1 MCLSV
6 SHKKASV
13 PMLESLNF
21 KNKKEATKR
30 CCSLESVR
38 EAVLLQTCNRIEI
51 YVNTSDSAAG
61 DTVTS
66 LVKFWSLQ
74 VGVSSDL
81 INKTIEV
88 YQDSEA
94 LLHLLR
100 LSSGLESMVVGED
113 QILGQVR
120 MAYVDSKK
128 IGTVETLLQKAFMK
142 AVNVGRRVRTETQIN
157 EGSISISSVAVD
169 LAEKRF
175 GTLKGVSAMV
185 VGAGETGSLVAKEL
199 AQRGARPIY
208 IANRT
213 FKKALELADLVTGK
227 AIHFE
232 DMHYE
237 LRRMDLA
244 VFAVSVDA
252 PLLRSG
258 EMKNILEGRKNPNLM
273 LIDISQPR
281 SIEENIGSLPSV
293 ELRNIDDLKSVLE
306 ENLKKRLI
314 EAEKAK
320 QIILE
325 ELKSL
330 DALLGRL
337 LAEPLVSSLC
347 IRVED
352 IRGKE
357 LQKALRTV
365 RNLKEEQKLVIENLT
380 KVLAER
386 ILRLPIE
393 NMRKAALNRDST
405 TLSAARKLFE
415 LYEVD

>member
-1 MCLSV
+1 M
-6 SHKKASV
+6 
-13 PMLESLNF
+13 
-21 KNKKEATKR
+21 
-30 CCSLESVR
+30 
-38 EAVLLQTCNRIEI
+38 
-51 YVNTSDSAAG
+51 
-61 DTVTS
+61 
-66 LVKFWSLQ
+66 
-74 VGVSSDL
+74 SSDL

-88 YQDSEA
+88 YHGSEA

-120 MAYVDSKK
+120 TAYVDSKK

-320 QIILE
+320 QIIAE

-357 LQKALRTV
+357 LQKALRMV
-365 RNLKEEQKLVIENLT
+365 RNLNEEQKLVIENLT

-415 LYEVD
+415 LDEVD

>member
-1 MCLSV
+1 
-6 SHKKASV
+6 
-13 PMLESLNF
+13 MLESLNF
-21 KNKKEATKR
+21 KNKEEATKR

-51 YVNTSDSAAG
+51 YVNTSDSP
-61 DTVTS
+61 DVDIVMS
-66 LVKFWSLQ
+66 LVGFWSQQ

-88 YQDSEA
+88 YHGNEA

-120 MAYVDSKK
+120 TAYVDSKK
-128 IGTVETLLQKAFMK
+128 IGTVETLLEKVFMK
-142 AVNVGRRVRTETQIN
+142 AVNVGRRVRTETKIN
-157 EGSISISSVAVD
+157 EGSISVSSVAVD

-175 GTLKGVSAMV
+175 GTLRDVSAMV
-185 VGAGETGSLVAKEL
+185 IGAGETGSLVAKEL

-232 DMHYE
+232 DMYYE
-237 LRRMDLA
+237 LKRMDLA

-252 PLLRSG
+252 PLLRSV
-258 EMKNILEGRKNPNLM
+258 EMKNILEERENPNLM

-320 QIILE
+320 QIISE

-347 IRVED
+347 TKVED

-357 LQKALRTV
+357 LQKALRIV
-365 RNLKEEQKLVIENLT
+365 RNIDEEQKLVIENLT
-380 KVLAER
+380 KELAER
-386 ILRLPIE
+386 ILQLPIE
-393 NMRKAALNRDST
+393 NMRKAALKRDSA

-415 LYEVD
+415 LDEVD

>member
-1 MCLSV
+1 
-6 SHKKASV
+6 
-13 PMLESLNF
+13 MLESLNF
-21 KNKKEATKR
+21 KNKEEATKR

-38 EAVLLQTCNRIEI
+38 KAVLLQTCNRIEI
-51 YVNTSDSAAG
+51 YVNTSDNAAG
-61 DTVTS
+61 DTVKS
-66 LVKFWSLQ
+66 LVKFWSQQ

-81 INKTIEV
+81 INETIEV
-88 YQDSEA
+88 YHGSEA

-157 EGSISISSVAVD
+157 EGSFSISSVAVD

-320 QIILE
+320 QIISE

-352 IRGKE
+352 IREKE
-357 LQKALRTV
+357 LQKALRMV
-365 RNLKEEQKLVIENLT
+365 RKLNAEQKLVIENLT

-415 LYEVD
+415 LDEVD

>member
-1 MCLSV
+1 
-6 SHKKASV
+6 
-13 PMLESLNF
+13 MLESLNF

-51 YVNTSDSAAG
+51 YVNTSDSAAE

-81 INKTIEV
+81 INKTIEI

-120 MAYVDSKK
+120 TAYVDSKK
-128 IGTVETLLQKAFMK
+128 IGTVETLLEKVFMK
-142 AVNVGRRVRTETQIN
+142 AVNVGRRVRTETRIN
-157 EGSISISSVAVD
+157 EGSISVSSVAVD

-175 GTLKGVSAMV
+175 GILKEVSAMV
-185 VGAGETGSLVAKEL
+185 VGAGETGSLVAKAL
-199 AQRGARPIY
+199 AQRGVRRIY

-213 FKKALELADLVTGK
+213 FKKALKLADLVMGK
-227 AIHFE
+227 AIHYE
-232 DMHYE
+232 DMYYE
-237 LRRMDLA
+237 LRGMDLA

-252 PLLRSG
+252 PLLRLG

-281 SIEENIGSLPSV
+281 SIEENIGSLPSI

-320 QIILE
+320 QIISE

-337 LAEPLVSSLC
+337 LAEPLVSSLYM
-347 IRVED
+347 RVED
-352 IRGKE
+352 IRGNE
-357 LQKALRTV
+357 LQKALRMV
-365 RNLKEEQKLVIENLT
+365 RNLDEEQKLVIENLT
-380 KVLAER
+380 KELAER
-386 ILRLPIE
+386 ILQLPIE

-415 LYEVD
+415 LDEVD

>member
-1 MCLSV
+1 
-6 SHKKASV
+6 
-13 PMLESLNF
+13 MLESLNF
-21 KNKKEATKR
+21 KNKEEATKK

-51 YVNTSDSAAG
+51 YVNTSDNT
-61 DTVTS
+61 DEDIVTS
-66 LVKFWSLQ
+66 LVRFWSRQ

-88 YQDSEA
+88 YHDSEA

-120 MAYVDSKK
+120 TAYVDSKK

-169 LAEKRF
+169 LAEKRL
-175 GTLKGVSAMV
+175 GTLKDVSAMV

-237 LRRMDLA
+237 LKKMDLA

-252 PLLRSG
+252 PLLRSR

-357 LQKALRTV
+357 LQKALRMV
-365 RNLKEEQKLVIENLT
+365 RNLEEEQKLVIENLT